1 MLHKFNYASVFV
13 RTDLT
18 IDEFSFNLNW
28 LVNPYFIM
36 ISFAT
41 IFWLWY
47 SFIGNTKKY
56 SRMFKS
62 GETRSFVLFATV
74 FYKSDGMESL
84 ETYKNV
90 PV

>member
-1 MLHKFNYASVFV
+1 M
-13 RTDLT
+13 DLP
-18 IDEFSFNLNW
+18 IEEFSFMTNW
-28 LVNPYFIM
+28 VRNPYFIM

-41 IFWLWY
+41 IKWLWY

-74 FYKSDGMESL
+74 FYKSWNESL
-84 ETYKNV
+84 EANKKYSRLNHV
-90 PV
+90 QYG